1 MCIHHCF
8 QNTYRHFDKDPND
21 ILAPLKVIIDAKN
34 FKISTSNYTTTK
46 FYTRCGCSCVHAH
59 DQLVVTG
66 KVVFAYSC
74 STLRAGLKMFGR
86 LLRIE
91 QVFEV
96 CEKTIETLVLVFAI
110 AFVND

>member
-8 QNTYRHFDKDPND
+8 QNTCRHFDKDPND

-66 KVVFAYSC
+66 KVVLC
-74 STLRAGLKMFGR
+74 
-86 LLRIE
+86 
-91 QVFEV
+91 
-96 CEKTIETLVLVFAI
+96 LVLFNI
-110 AFVND
+110 ACRFENVWEITWD